1 VSTPIPPAP
10 PEGPSAR
17 RLVRSTAIAFAVASL
32 ILVTIVL
39 PAEYGVDPT
48 GIGRVLGLREM
59 GEIKM
64 QLAREAAQADSATA
78 GGAAAP
84 PAASPTAGAAAAVT
98 ADSSRSDVTEVVIA
112 PTKAREL
119 KLVMRKDGLVTYLWS
134 TNRGVV
140 NYDTHADNA
149 TTKYHGY
156 KKASSV
162 SGDSGVLAAAFDGQH
177 GWFWRN
183 RGTDTVTVTLR
194 TKGAY
199 TDLKWIQ

>member
-1 VSTPIPPAP
+1 MTNPGTLQPSDP
-10 PEGPSAR
+10 PSAK
-17 RLVRSTAIAFAVASL
+17 RLLRSTLIALAVAAT

-39 PAEYGVDPT
+39 PAEYGADPT
-48 GIGRVLGLREM
+48 GIGRLLGLKAM

-64 QLAREAAQADSATA
+64 QLAREAAQADSAAASSA
-78 GGAAAP
+78 GPRGESATSAPAAA
-84 PAASPTAGAAAAVT
+84 TVDDG
-98 ADSSRSDVTEVVIA
+98 SRSDVTEVVIA
-112 PTKAREL
+112 PTKAKEL
-119 KLVMRKDGLVTYLWS
+119 KLVMRKDGQVVYSWS
-134 TNRGVV
+134 TDRGVV

-156 KKASSV
+156 RKATGV
-162 SGDSGVLAAAFDGQH
+162 RGDSGVLIAAFDGQH

-199 TDLKWIQ
+199 TGLKWIQ